1 MINDV
6 VIAGAGPNGLMLAC
20 ELALAGVRPVVLEK
34 LPEITAEPRANGL
47 VGQVVRM
54 LDRRGLY
61 ERITGRPQ
69 PPEPASDYMFAAMR
83 LDLTVLAD
91 NPLYILPVPQARLTQ
106 VLADRAAELGVPV
119 RRGHELTDFR
129 QDDEAVTATVS
140 GPDGPYQLRAKYLAG
155 ADGGHSV
162 TRKRSG
168 IAFPGVTRDNTVS
181 RTVTAGPP
189 ADWID
194 PGNGALNV
202 PGYGPI
208 PPLRHL
214 RTETGVFVY
223 APFPGRPPAIHTLEY
238 GVPEDTT
245 TPLTLAEMEE
255 SVRRVLG
262 AGVPL
267 TPPAGDA
274 PPLLRRLAGTNTR
287 IAERFRDRR
296 VLLVGDAAHVHS
308 ATGGPGL
315 NLGLQD
321 TVNLGWKL
329 AAAVHDPGRDR
340 LLDSYEA
347 ERRPAGQRVIMQTQA
362 QSALTGPGAD
372 VTALRELFGELLAD
386 LPTVQRIAE
395 TLAGSDVRY
404 ETGTPAGRDVAAESG
419 AHPLT
424 GRFAPDLDLVTAD
437 GPVRL
442 AELTRDARPL
452 LVDLT
457 ETGLPPDVLPAGGR
471 GRVVRA
477 KGPTGGVTA
486 LLLRPDTYVA
496 WASSAAGP
504 DAAEIDALRQG
515 AERWFGDGRDG

>member
-20 ELALAGVRPVVLEK
+20 ELSLAGVRPVVLEK

-61 ERITGRPQ
+61 ERITGTSQ

-83 LDLTVLAD
+83 LDLTVLDD

-106 VLADRAAELGVPV
+106 MLADRATELGVPV
-119 RRGHELTDFR
+119 RLGHELTDVT
-129 QDDEAVTATVS
+129 QDDEAVTATIN
-140 GPDGPYQLRAKYLAG
+140 GPDGPYQLRARYLVG

-162 TRKRSG
+162 TRKRAG

-202 PGYGPI
+202 PGYGPV

-223 APFPGRPPAIHTLEY
+223 APFPGRPPTIHTLEY
-238 GVPEDTT
+238 GIPEDTT
-245 TPLTLAEMEE
+245 TTLTMAEMEE
-255 SVRRVLG
+255 SIRRVLG

-267 TPPAGDA
+267 TPAAGDA
-274 PPLLRRLAGTNTR
+274 PPLLRRLVGTNTR

-296 VLLVGDAAHVHS
+296 VLLAGDAAHVHS

-362 QSALTGPGAD
+362 QSALTAPGAD

-386 LPTVQRIAE
+386 PRAVQHIAG

-404 ETGTPAGRDVAAESG
+404 ETDG
-419 AHPLT
+419 HPLA
-424 GRFAPDLDLVTAD
+424 GRFAPDLDLVTAS

-457 ETGLPPDVLPAGGR
+457 ETGLPSAARPADQR
-471 GRVVRA
+471 WRHVRA
-477 KGPTGGVTA
+477 QLPPGAKPPYGVTA

-496 WASSAAGP
+496 WASSSAHP
-504 DAAEIDALRQG
+504 DAGETGALGRA
-515 AERWFGDGRDG
+515 AERWFG

>member
-20 ELALAGVRPVVLEK
+20 ELALAGVRPVVLER
-34 LPEITAEPRANGL
+34 LPGISAEPRANGL

-61 ERITGRPQ
+61 ERITGTAQ
-69 PPEPASDYMFAAMR
+69 PPEPAADYMFAAMP
-83 LDLTVLAD
+83 LDLTVLKD

-106 VLADRAAELGVPV
+106 VLADRAAELGVEL
-119 RRGHELTDFR
+119 RRGHELTDFA
-129 QDDEAVTATVS
+129 QDDEAVTATVT
-140 GPDGPYQLRAKYLAG
+140 GPDGPYQLQARYLVG

-162 TRKRSG
+162 IRKRSG
-168 IAFPGVTRDNTVS
+168 IAFPGVTQDNTVS
-181 RTVTAGPP
+181 RTVTAAPP

-194 PGNGALNV
+194 PATGALNV
-202 PGYGPI
+202 PGYGPV
-208 PPLRHL
+208 PPLMHL

-223 APFPGRPPAIHTLEY
+223 APFPGRPPGIYTLEY
-238 GVPEDTT
+238 GVGEDPSAPMTMT
-245 TPLTLAEMEE
+245 EMEE

-262 AGVPL
+262 ADVPL
-267 TPPAGDA
+267 TPAAIGGQ
-274 PPLLRRLAGTNTR
+274 PLLRRLVGTNTR

-296 VLLVGDAAHVHS
+296 ILLVGDAAHVHS

-321 TVNLGWKL
+321 TINLGWKL

-362 QSALTGPGAD
+362 QSVLTGPGAD

-386 LPTVQRIAE
+386 PRTVQHLAA

-404 ETGTPAGRDVAAESG
+404 ETGD
-419 AHPLT
+419 HPLA
-424 GRFAPDLDLVTAD
+424 GRFAPDLDLLTAD

-452 LVDLT
+452 LVDWT

-477 KGPTGGVTA
+477 KGPAGGVTA

-496 WASSAAGP
+496 WASSSARPETG
-504 DAAEIDALRQG
+504 EIGALRR
-515 AERWFGDGRDG
+515 AAARWFGDGQNG

>member
-20 ELALAGVRPVVLEK
+20 ELSLAGVRPVVLEK

-61 ERITGRPQ
+61 ERITGTSQ
-69 PPEPASDYMFAAMR
+69 PPEPAADYMFAAMR

-106 VLADRAAELGVPV
+106 VLADRAAELGVEV
-119 RRGHELTDFR
+119 RRGHELTDLA
-129 QDDEAVTATVS
+129 QDDEAVTATVT
-140 GPDGPYQLRAKYLAG
+140 GPGGPYQLQARYLVG

-181 RTVTAGPP
+181 RTVSAVPP

-202 PGYGPI
+202 PGYGPV
-208 PPLRHL
+208 PPLMHL

-238 GVPEDTT
+238 GIPDDTT

-262 AGVPL
+262 ADVPL
-267 TPPAGDA
+267 ALPAGDA
-274 PPLLRRLAGTNTR
+274 PPLLRRLVGTNTR

-296 VLLVGDAAHVHS
+296 VLLAGDAAHVHS

-321 TVNLGWKL
+321 TINLGWKL
-329 AAAVHDPGRDR
+329 AAAVHNPGRDR

-372 VTALRELFGELLAD
+372 VTALRELFGELLAEP
-386 LPTVQRIAE
+386 PTVQRIAA

-404 ETGTPAGRDVAAESG
+404 ETGG
-419 AHPLT
+419 HHLI
-424 GRFAPDLDLVTAD
+424 GRFAPDLDLLTAD

-457 ETGLPPDVLPAGGR
+457 ETGLPSTLPSGGR
-471 GRVVRA
+471 WRVVRA
-477 KGPTGGVTA
+477 KGPASGAPGGITA

-496 WASSAAGP
+496 WASSSARP
-504 DAAEIDALRQG
+504 DAGEIGALRR
-515 AERWFGDGRDG
+515 AASHWFG

>member
-20 ELALAGVRPVVLEK
+20 ELSLAGVRPVVLEK
-34 LPEITAEPRANGL
+34 RPEISPEPRANGL

-61 ERITGRPQ
+61 EPITGSPQ
-69 PPEPASDYMFAAMR
+69 PPQPAAQYMFAAMR
-83 LDLTVLAD
+83 LDLTVLPD
-91 NPLYILPVPQARLTQ
+91 NPLYVLPVPQARLTE
-106 VLADRAAELGVPV
+106 VLAERAAELGVPV
-119 RRGHELTDFR
+119 RRGHELVDFR
-129 QDDEAVTATVS
+129 QDEESVTATVT
-140 GPDGPYQLRAKYLAG
+140 GPDGPYQIRARYLAG

-168 IAFPGVTRDNTVS
+168 IAFPGVTQDKTVS
-181 RTVTAGPP
+181 RMVTAAPP
-189 ADWID
+189 ADWVD
-194 PGNGALNV
+194 PATGALHV
-202 PGYGPI
+202 PGYGPV
-208 PPLRHL
+208 PPLMHL

-223 APFPGRPPAIHTLEY
+223 APFPGRPPGIHTLEY
-238 GVPEDTT
+238 GVGEDPSAPMTMT
-245 TPLTLAEMEE
+245 EMED

-262 AGVPL
+262 AVVPL
-267 TPPAGDA
+267 TPA
-274 PPLLRRLAGTNTR
+274 PIGGQPLLRRLVGTNTR

-321 TVNLGWKL
+321 TINLGWKL
-329 AAAVHDPGRDR
+329 AAAVHDPDRDR

-386 LPTVQRIAE
+386 PRTVQHLAA
-395 TLAGSDVRY
+395 TLAGSDVHY
-404 ETGTPAGRDVAAESG
+404 ETGG
-419 AHPLT
+419 HPLA
-424 GRFAPDLDLVTAD
+424 GRFAPDLDLLTAD

-457 ETGLPPDVLPAGGR
+457 ETGLPSAARPADQR
-471 GRVVRA
+471 WRHVRA
-477 KGPTGGVTA
+477 QPPPGAKPPGGVTA

-496 WASSAAGP
+496 WASSSARP
-504 DAAEIDALRQG
+504 DAGETGALHRAG
-515 AERWFGDGRDG
+515 ERWFG